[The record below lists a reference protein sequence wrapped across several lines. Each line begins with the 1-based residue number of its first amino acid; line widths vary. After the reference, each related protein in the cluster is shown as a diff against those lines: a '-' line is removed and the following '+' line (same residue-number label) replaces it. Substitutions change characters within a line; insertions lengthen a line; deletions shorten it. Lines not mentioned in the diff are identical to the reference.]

1 MKFKK
6 LLCCPI
12 SLVLC
17 AALCGCS
24 MSVSIENL
32 LSPPKLSEEQE
43 EIYRELE
50 KSVGRNIKLKY
61 PRSGDYRSAFVICD
75 IDSEPGDEALVFYEG
90 SDIRSGESAL
100 RLKFLDKRNGK
111 WEAAFDLACPGNEI
125 DSVTFADLGG
135 VDYSKSDDSSGLR
148 IILSYTLLNQTEKAV
163 SVLKYEDGTPTE
175 LLSSTCSCMEVTDL
189 NDDGKDELIIVT
201 ANKDQKTAA
210 ALMYADNE
218 DSMRLISS
226 TALRGGASDYLR
238 VTKGYIN
245 ETAPALFFD
254 YSKGGGQS
262 GTDVLYCYRNGL
274 YCPADASGKIS
285 RQVNDYMA
293 EVYSF
298 DINGDDIVEIPA
310 TEPLPGY
317 ETALSNGKLC
327 AVRWYTV
334 RNDSFVENSYGYYS
348 GKYRFSLLF
357 PERWI
362 GVVTAVVDY
371 NSNSVI
377 FIVYDPET
385 GLKATADNEI
395 MRIRIVEKSDADG
408 ASTAEDLP
416 ILDESDDLLFC
427 YVENERCEYGDL
439 ALSGRELEDNFVIMD
454 NV

>member
-1 MKFKK
+1 MKIKK

-12 SLVLC
+12 ALVMC

-32 LSPPKLSEEQE
+32 LSPPKLSGEQE

-61 PRSGDYRSAFVICD
+61 PRSGDYRSAFVVCD

-125 DSVTFADLGG
+125 DSVTIADLGG
-135 VDYSKSDDSSGLR
+135 TDSAKNGGPSGLR

-163 SVLKYEDGTPTE
+163 SVLKYEDGTPVE
-175 LLSSTCSCMEVTDL
+175 LLSSTCSCIEVTDL
-189 NDDGKDELIIVT
+189 NKDGQNELVIISS
-201 ANKDQKTAA
+201 NKEQKTAA
-210 ALMYADNE
+210 ALMYADNGY
-218 DSMRLISS
+218 DMRLISS
-226 TALRGGASDYLR
+226 TSLRGGASEYLR
-238 VTKGYIN
+238 VTKGSIN
-245 ETAPALFFD
+245 ESTPALFVD

-262 GTDVLYCYRNGL
+262 GTDVLYCYGNGL
-274 YCPADASGKIS
+274 YCPADSAQKIS
-285 RQVNDYMA
+285 RLVNDYMA

-298 DINGDDIVEIPA
+298 DINSDDLVEVPA

-317 ETALSNGKLC
+317 ETASANGKLC

-334 RNDSFVENSYGYYS
+334 RDDSFVESAYGYYS

-357 PERWI
+357 PDRWI
-362 GVVTAVVDY
+362 GAVTAVVDY
-371 NSNSVI
+371 NSNSII
-377 FIVYDPET
+377 FIAYDPET
-385 GLKATADNEI
+385 GLKPTADNEI
-395 MRIRIVEKSDADG
+395 MRIRIVEQGGSESDEA
-408 ASTAEDLP
+408 AEEMMVLG
-416 ILDESDDLLFC
+416 ESDDVLFC
-427 YVENERCEYGDL
+427 CSENKNCKFGEL
-439 ALSGRELEDNFVIMD
+439 ALSAGELENNFVLH
-454 NV
+454 

>member
-6 LLCCPI
+6 LLCCLT
-12 SLVLC
+12 SLVMC

-61 PRSGDYRSAFVICD
+61 PRSGDYRSAFVIRD
-75 IDSEPGDEALVFYEG
+75 IDSEPGEEALVFYEG

-125 DSVTFADLGG
+125 DSVVFADLGG
-135 VDYSKSDDSSGLR
+135 ADSAKNGGPSGLR
-148 IILSYTLLNQTEKAV
+148 IILSFTLLNQTEKAI
-163 SVLKYEDGTPTE
+163 SVLRYEDGTPTE
-175 LLSSTCSCMEVTDL
+175 LLSSTYSCMEVTDL
-189 NDDGKDELIIVT
+189 NNDGQNELVIVS
-201 ANKDQKTAA
+201 ANKEQKTAA
-210 ALMYADNE
+210 ALMYADGE
-218 DSMRLISS
+218 DEMKLISS
-226 TALRGGASDYLR
+226 TSLSGGASEYLR
-238 VTKGYIN
+238 VTKGNIA
-245 ETAPALFFD
+245 ESTPALFID
-254 YSKGGGQS
+254 YSMGGGQS
-262 GTDVLYCYRNGL
+262 GTDVLYCYGNGL
-274 YCPADASGKIS
+274 YCPTDAAETIS

-298 DINGDDIVEIPA
+298 DINRDGIVEIPA

-317 ETALSNGKLC
+317 ETASANGKLC

-334 RNDSFVENSYGYYS
+334 RSDSFVENAYGYYS

-362 GVVTAVVDY
+362 GAVTAVADY
-371 NSNSVI
+371 NSNSII
-377 FIVYDPET
+377 FIAYDPET

-395 MRIRIVEKSDADG
+395 MRIFTVEKSDAEG
-408 ASTAEDLP
+408 VSAAEDML
-416 ILDESDDLLFC
+416 ILGESDDLLFC
-427 YVENERCEYGDL
+427 YVENENCKSGEL
-439 ALSGRELEDNFVIMD
+439 ALSESELDSGFVIM
-454 NV
+454 